1 MLKNFSNIWSAL
13 KIVINLSKSKI
24 FNNKNLIL
32 SENKIQYLE
41 KVLQILKIFV
51 KATTKLQAEV
61 YPTVYYI
68 IPEIYAIYSRLD
80 RVKAKLNVSI

>member
-68 IPEIYAIYSRLD
+68 ILEIYAIYSRLD